1 MLEQVAQ
8 ECYPRLVAR
17 ALLLTRSRPD
27 AEDLVQDALV
37 ATFGGRAR
45 FATTGQAEQYVR
57 RAIVT
62 RWVDRVRRSSRERDV
77 LDRVAHDP
85 TSPLVAA
92 DASSSGPDLAGGDL
106 PGAVERALGM
116 LSPRQR
122 ACVVLRHLDDLSVRE
137 TAALLGLS
145 EGSVKRY
152 VADGL
157 ATLTQ
162 VLGARV
168 EEGAPV
174 VLVETQDPTRRGG
187 HGAGPGEDGARGGGS

>member
-1 MLEQVAQ
+1 MLEQVAR

-45 FATTGQAEQYVR
+45 FGTAAQAEQYVR

-77 LDRVAHDP
+77 LDRVGHDP
-85 TSPLVAA
+85 TLGPAA
-92 DASSSGPDLAGGDL
+92 AVSSGATDL
-106 PGAVERALGM
+106 PGEVERALGM

-122 ACVVLRHLDDLSVRE
+122 ACVVLRHLEDLSVRE

-152 VADGL
+152 VADGP

-162 VLGARV
+162 VLGARIG
-168 EEGAPV
+168 ERAPV
-174 VLVETQDPTRRGG
+174 VLVETDDAGGRPEDGTRGG
-187 HGAGPGEDGARGGGS
+187 RR